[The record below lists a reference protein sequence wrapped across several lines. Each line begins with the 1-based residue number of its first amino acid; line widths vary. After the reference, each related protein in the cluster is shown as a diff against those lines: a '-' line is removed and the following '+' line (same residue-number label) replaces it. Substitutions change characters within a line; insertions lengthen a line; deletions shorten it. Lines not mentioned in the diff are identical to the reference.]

1 MHNEVLENLVVVKR
15 SGQRVSFNASK
26 IAVAIKKAFDSLQV
40 YDEKKVYKVFE
51 KVLSYI
57 NENYKDRKTINV
69 EDIQDIIENILKNEK
84 CYDVYN
90 SFKDYR
96 HKRSLSRKIFTE
108 KQQHKF
114 LKAVENISDSSIIK
128 QGCKNSD
135 VIESL
140 NEMISSEYTKAYVLD
155 NKMNRAS
162 DDGNIYINNLY
173 FPFGKVS
180 KLSLKLVCEDNIIAL
195 LNKYIQLQN
204 DVYGEIA
211 ICDFDETLEKYFINI
226 FKNDL
231 SIRISKYLE
240 LFGIWNF
247 IDKDFIT
254 LKISKIE
261 EIVSADYF
269 KDFIKNDFIERIIN
283 FSLNDSLAY
292 LKELVANKIL
302 QFFDLLEANTHKNN
316 CVSISFGK
324 ASSKM
329 GNIINLE
336 ILEVLKKK
344 RYLNIKFIFKNM
356 SNVSIND
363 LLDVLDTNKSLYLN
377 NSDFTYFTDG
387 LKMSADKYRN
397 MILSDTTVNLARL
410 GLKYQN
416 KNRNDF
422 FLELDANMELVK
434 NELLLAFET
443 LGNKTKSEFNQLFN
457 FEQFEDNKLDDNQ
470 RIRKI
475 IKFGNLVISVA
486 GINECVSVLET
497 DENKKVSLYKRI
509 IKHLNELCANFSEEN
524 KLNFVL
530 SEQSNV
536 IPRKELIEID
546 KVIYG
551 NLKGVTSKKFY
562 DIADLKYFDIN
573 ELKEMQ
579 KSYTGGKL
587 ISILVNKRNIN
598 DVVKNI
604 KDLNIDFVKLEVNS
618 HEN

>member
-180 KLSLKLVCEDNIIAL
+180 KISLKLVCEDNIIAL

-211 ICDFDETLEKYFINI
+211 VCDFDETLEKYFINI
-226 FKNDL
+226 YKNNL
-231 SIRISKYLE
+231 RIRISKYLE

-247 IDKDFIT
+247 INKDEIN

-269 KDFIKNDFIERIIN
+269 KDFIENDFIERIIN
-283 FSLNDSLAY
+283 FSLNDSLTY
-292 LKELVANKIL
+292 LKGLVANKIL
-302 QFFDLLEANTHKNN
+302 KLFDLLEANTHKNN
-316 CVSISFGK
+316 SFSISFGK
-324 ASSKM
+324 ASSKI

-336 ILEVLKKK
+336 ILGVLKKK
-344 RYLNIKFIFKNM
+344 RYLNIKFIFKNT
-356 SNVSIND
+356 SNASIDD
-363 LLDVLDTNKSLYLN
+363 LLDILDTNKSLYLN
-377 NSDFTYFTDG
+377 NSNFIYFTDG
-387 LKMSADKYRN
+387 LKMTDDKYRN

-497 DENKKVSLYKRI
+497 DESKRVSLYKKI

-530 SEQSNV
+530 AEQSNV

-573 ELKEMQ
+573 ELKEIQ

-587 ISILVNKRNIN
+587 ITILVNKRNIN
-598 DVVKNI
+598 EVIRSI

>member
-247 IDKDFIT
+247 IDKDSIT

-261 EIVSADYF
+261 EIV
-269 KDFIKNDFIERIIN
+269 
-283 FSLNDSLAY
+283 
-292 LKELVANKIL
+292 
-302 QFFDLLEANTHKNN
+302 
-316 CVSISFGK
+316 
-324 ASSKM
+324 
-329 GNIINLE
+329 
-336 ILEVLKKK
+336 
-344 RYLNIKFIFKNM
+344 
-356 SNVSIND
+356 
-363 LLDVLDTNKSLYLN
+363 
-377 NSDFTYFTDG
+377 
-387 LKMSADKYRN
+387 
-397 MILSDTTVNLARL
+397 
-410 GLKYQN
+410 
-416 KNRNDF
+416 
-422 FLELDANMELVK
+422 
-434 NELLLAFET
+434 
-443 LGNKTKSEFNQLFN
+443 
-457 FEQFEDNKLDDNQ
+457 
-470 RIRKI
+470 
-475 IKFGNLVISVA
+475 
-486 GINECVSVLET
+486 
-497 DENKKVSLYKRI
+497 
-509 IKHLNELCANFSEEN
+509 
-524 KLNFVL
+524 
-530 SEQSNV
+530 
-536 IPRKELIEID
+536 
-546 KVIYG
+546 
-551 NLKGVTSKKFY
+551 
-562 DIADLKYFDIN
+562 
-573 ELKEMQ
+573 
-579 KSYTGGKL
+579 
-587 ISILVNKRNIN
+587 
-598 DVVKNI
+598 
-604 KDLNIDFVKLEVNS
+604 
-618 HEN
+618 

>member
-135 VIESL
+135 VVESL

-180 KLSLKLVCEDNIIAL
+180 KISLKLVCEDNIIAL

-211 ICDFDETLEKYFINI
+211 VCDFDETLEKYFINI
-226 FKNDL
+226 YKNNL
-231 SIRISKYLE
+231 RIRISKYLE
-240 LFGIWNF
+240 LFGIW
-247 IDKDFIT
+247 DFINKDEIN

-269 KDFIKNDFIERIIN
+269 KDFIENDFIERIIN
-283 FSLNDSLAY
+283 FSLNDSLTY

-302 QFFDLLEANTHKNN
+302 QLFDLLEATTHKNN
-316 CVSISFGK
+316 SFSISLGK
-324 ASSKM
+324 ASSKI

-336 ILEVLKKK
+336 ILGVLKKK
-344 RYLNIKFIFKNM
+344 RYLNIKFIFKNI
-356 SNVSIND
+356 SNISIND
-363 LLDVLDTNKSLYLN
+363 LLEVLDTNKSLYLN
-377 NSDFTYFTDG
+377 NSNFVYFTDG
-387 LKMSADKYRN
+387 LKMTDDKYRN

-416 KNRNDF
+416 RNRNDF
-422 FLELDANMELVK
+422 FLELDANIELVK

-443 LGNKTKSEFNQLFN
+443 LGNKNKSEFNQLFN

-497 DENKKVSLYKRI
+497 DESKRVSLYKKI
-509 IKHLNELCANFSEEN
+509 IKHLNELCASFSEEN

-530 SEQSNV
+530 AEQSNV

-573 ELKEMQ
+573 ELKEIQ

-587 ISILVNKRNIN
+587 ITILVNKRNIN
-598 DVVKNI
+598 EVIRSI
-604 KDLNIDFVKLEVNS
+604 KDLNIDFVKLEVNG